1 VIVTTQCSQKEH
13 NMAQPGVIEKRPK
26 ASLNRV
32 SLCARVEK
40 AKAVS
45 VTGDFTG
52 WSAEGI
58 SLVKGSHGDWH
69 TSLSLAP
76 GEYQYRLRVDN
87 QWRDHAQ
94 AEKHVRNSIGSE
106 NCILVV
112 R

>member
-1 VIVTTQCSQKEH
+1 M
-13 NMAQPGVIEKRPK
+13 NQPRLIETNSK

-32 SLCARVEK
+32 SFVARVKK
-40 AKAVS
+40 AKSVS

-76 GEYQYRLRVDN
+76 GEYQYRLRVDG
-87 QWRDHAQ
+87 QWQDHAQ
-94 AEKHVRNSIGSE
+94 AQKHLRNSIGSE
-106 NCILVV
+106 NCVLVV